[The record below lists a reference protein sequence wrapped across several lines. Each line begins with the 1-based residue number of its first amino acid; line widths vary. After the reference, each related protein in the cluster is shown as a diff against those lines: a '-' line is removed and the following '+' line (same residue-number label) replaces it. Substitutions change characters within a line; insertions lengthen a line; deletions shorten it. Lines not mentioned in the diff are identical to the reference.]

1 MTTDLRGNFLS
12 PMNRIDR
19 LTAILIQLQ
28 GKKIVKA
35 SEISERFNISLRTV
49 YRDVK
54 ALQEAGVPIGAE
66 AGTGYYIV
74 DGYHLPPVMFSKEEA
89 AALLT
94 AEKLMEKYSDHSNEK
109 QFGFAM
115 EKIRSVLRGSDKDY
129 LENLD
134 DNIAVV
140 KYQPLHL
147 QGDDFPNK
155 FLSDIQQ
162 SIGNQ
167 QVLSMEY
174 FSFKDEVATR
184 REIEPVGIFH
194 MSHNWHLI
202 AWCRLRQGYRNFR
215 IDRIRKLQV
224 QPERYEK
231 AKHVSLKDYMATQ
244 FKMEGE
250 EFEECRILME
260 TRVVKYINSQKYYFG
275 LVAERNLGEKTEM
288 VFLQPP
294 RGYFPRWLITFGNS
308 VEVLGPDSLKEWVIK
323 YATEIR
329 DHYLK

>member
-1 MTTDLRGNFLS
+1 
-12 PMNRIDR
+12 MNRIDR

-129 LENLD
+129 LESLD
-134 DNIAVV
+134 DNIAVLS
-140 KYQPLHL
+140 YQPHHL
-147 QGDDFPNK
+147 QNEEFPNK

-167 QVLSMEY
+167 QVMSMEY

-215 IDRIRKLQV
+215 VDRIRKVHVLS
-224 QPERYEK
+224 ERYEK
-231 AKHVSLKDYMATQ
+231 AKHVSLKDYLTQQ
-244 FKMEGE
+244 FKHEEGLL
-250 EFEECRILME
+250 EECKILME
-260 TRVVKYINSQKYYFG
+260 TRVVKYINAQKYYYG
-275 LVAERNLGEKTEM
+275 LVSEKNMGDKTEM
-288 VFLQPP
+288 LFLQPP
-294 RGYFPRWLITFGNS
+294 KGYFTRWLLTFGNS
-308 VEVLGPDSLKEWVIK
+308 IEILGPESLKESMMQHAI
-323 YATEIR
+323 ELR